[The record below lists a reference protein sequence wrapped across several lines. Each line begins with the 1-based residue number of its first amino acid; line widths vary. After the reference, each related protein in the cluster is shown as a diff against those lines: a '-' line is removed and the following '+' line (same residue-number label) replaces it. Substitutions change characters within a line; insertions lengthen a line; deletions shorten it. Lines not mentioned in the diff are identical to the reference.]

1 MEDIKQEIKI
11 LESKQSSIEKEI
23 AAANARYE
31 AHLEML
37 QKEFGIGDVSK
48 IDELIKQ
55 NQVSVDDLKKVVDES
70 LKKLK
75 IHVSNLEVI
84 VRGK

>member
-1 MEDIKQEIKI
+1 MEDIKQEIKV
-11 LESKQSSIEKEI
+11 LETKQSSIEKEI
-23 AAANARYE
+23 ATANARYE

-37 QKEFGIGDVSK
+37 QKEFGVGDVSK

-55 NQVSVDDLKKVVDES
+55 HKITADDLKHIIDES

-75 IHVSNLEVI
+75 THIGNLEVI